1 MFKSE
6 GYAALFFVCVF
17 FLGGGV
23 IHKPILETKSSYSGF
38 CPFFL
43 VFMRFILLSCF
54 GH

>member
-38 CPFFL
+38 VLSFL
-43 VFMRFILLSCF
+43 YL
-54 GH
+54 